1 MRSRTG
7 AEAKLPKNANMSN
20 VFTNRAA
27 KAPVLNEDLMLTSLD
42 KSNEPKPTKYVSMLG
57 KSPTKLHSRVA
68 TAQTVS
74 SR

>member
-1 MRSRTG
+1 
-7 AEAKLPKNANMSN
+7 
-20 VFTNRAA
+20 
-27 KAPVLNEDLMLTSLD
+27 MLTTLD
-42 KSNEPKPTKYVSMLG
+42 KSNVEPKQTKYVSMLG